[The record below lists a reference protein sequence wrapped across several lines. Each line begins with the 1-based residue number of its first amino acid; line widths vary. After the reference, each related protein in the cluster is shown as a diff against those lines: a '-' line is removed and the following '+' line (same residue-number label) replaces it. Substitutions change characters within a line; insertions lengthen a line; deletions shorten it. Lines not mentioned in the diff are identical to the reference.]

1 VIALV
6 ALYADGLTPRLYLQ
20 GDPPKYWIGGHSA
33 LEIVQIV
40 LLIEVTPLPR
50 Y

>member
-1 VIALV
+1 MIALL
-6 ALYADGLTPRLYLQ
+6 ALYSDDPIPRLDLQ
-20 GDPPKYWIGGHSA
+20 EDPPKYRIGGHNA